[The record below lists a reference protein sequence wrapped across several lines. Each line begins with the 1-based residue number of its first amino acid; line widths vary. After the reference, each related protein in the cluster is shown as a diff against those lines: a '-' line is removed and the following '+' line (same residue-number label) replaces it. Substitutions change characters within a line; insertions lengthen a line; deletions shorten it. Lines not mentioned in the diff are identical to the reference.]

1 MDQMSRLLEINT
13 PLGQDNTYLLSV
25 SAQER
30 LGQLPAYELSLVAK
44 KPGVKASEILG
55 KNVTVGL
62 EMPGGKELR
71 YFNGYITRFSDAGVT
86 SASYFKEGD
95 RGRAY
100 VYHLTMHPWLWFLT
114 RHTDFRIFQNKAI
127 PNIIDEVCQKY
138 PFAQLDKQLTR
149 SYSPWEYCCQYR
161 ESDFNFI
168 SRLMEQEGI
177 YYYFK
182 HENGKHTMV
191 LCDSPGA
198 HQPRAGY
205 AQIPY
210 SETGSEH
217 AKDKEYIHEWHVRH
231 EVQPGRY
238 SVDDFDFE
246 KPTVDLIAK
255 SSHTESHD
263 LNNYEYYDYPGQY
276 VVRSEGEQYARI
288 RLEELHSQYQVVSGS
303 GAVRGIQPG
312 FTFKLV
318 DHAQTDKN
326 EEFLVTDANYH
337 ITNNQPG
344 SGGGDADFQC
354 RFHALQAKTPFRPER
369 LTQKPVVQGPQTAIV
384 VGPAGEEIHVDKYG
398 RVKVQFHWDRYNDA
412 DDKSSCWV
420 RVSQPWAS
428 KGWGAMFLPRIGH
441 EVIIEFLEGD
451 PDRPIITGRVYN
463 GQSMPPWALPG
474 EKTRSGFKTRT
485 YKGGNSNFNELSF
498 DDKQGSEEIFIHAEK
513 DKNIRIKNKRTEYV
527 GNESH
532 RIIEKDY
539 REQIK
544 ADHHL
549 TIKGDEN
556 VKLEEGSFSL
566 DVKQDWQAKI
576 GQKMAADAGTEI
588 HLKAGNTMVAEAG
601 STLTAKSDKVMFSGD
616 SNLSLKA
623 GTKMAAESGSTLSLK
638 GGMTVV
644 IEAGMSLTLKVGGNF
659 INIGP
664 SGVSIQGTMVL
675 INSGGASGSGQA
687 PDGPGSGSGSS
698 PTKPKIPDEAHGS
711 KGGEDMKPVKPAKP
725 EEYSPQAQA
734 LKLAW
739 QAGTPFCAQCAA
751 AAAAAGKQGGA
762 QGGAASQSQGS
773 ATGGAQ
779 AAASAA
785 GPRPQR

>member
-1 MDQMSRLLEINT
+1 MSRLLEINT
-13 PLGQDNTYLLSV
+13 PLGQDSTYLLSV
-25 SAQER
+25 SARER
-30 LGQLPAYELSLVAK
+30 LGQLPQYELSLVAK

-55 KNVTVGL
+55 KNITVGL

-86 SASYFKEGD
+86 SAAYFKEGD

-114 RHTDFRIFQNKAI
+114 RHTDFRIFQNKTI
-127 PNIIDEVCQKY
+127 PNIIEEICQKY

-149 SYSPWEYCCQYR
+149 TYSPWEYCCQYR

-198 HQPRAGY
+198 HQPRPGY

-217 AKDKEYIHEWHVRH
+217 ASEKEYITAWHVNH

-238 SVDDFDFE
+238 TVNDFDFE
-246 KPTVDLIAK
+246 KPTVDLVAK
-255 SSHTESHD
+255 SAHAESHD
-263 LNNYEYYDYPGQY
+263 LSNYEYYDYPGQY
-276 VVRSEGEQYARI
+276 VVRGEGEQYARV
-288 RLEELHSQYQVVSGS
+288 RLEELHSQYEVVSAS
-303 GAVRGIQPG
+303 GAVRGIQTG
-312 FTFKLV
+312 CTFKLV

-326 EEFLVTDANYH
+326 EEFLVTEASYH
-337 ITNNQPG
+337 IINNQPG
-344 SGGGDADFQC
+344 SGGVNADFQC
-354 RFHALQAKTPFRPER
+354 SFHALQAKTPFRPER
-369 LTQKPVVQGPQTAIV
+369 LTQKPVVQGPQTAII
-384 VGPAGEEIHVDKYG
+384 VGPAGEEIHVDKHG

-463 GQSMPPWALPG
+463 GQSTPPWALPA

-498 DDKQGSEEIFIHAEK
+498 DDKQGSEEIYIHAEK
-513 DKNIRIKNKRTEYV
+513 DKNIRIKKKRREYV
-527 GNESH
+527 GDESH

-539 REQIK
+539 REQTK
-544 ADHHL
+544 ADHHV

-556 VKLEEGSFSL
+556 TKLEDGSYSL
-566 DVKQDWQAKI
+566 KVAQHWQ
-576 GQKMAADAGTEI
+576 GKMGGMILADAGAEI
-588 HLKAGNTMVAEAG
+588 HLKSAASIFAKAAKNID
-601 STLTAKSDKVMFSGD
+601 SKSDENIRFKSGQDTQMKVGK
-616 SNLSLKA
+616 N
-623 GTKMAAESGSTLSLK
+623 MAVDAAMEVHIK
-638 GGMTVV
+638 GGMNVV
-644 IEAGMSLTLKVGGNF
+644 IEAGMSITLKAGGGFIVVGPTGVT
-659 INIGP
+659 I
-664 SGVSIQGTMVL
+664 SGTPVL
-675 INSGGASGSGQA
+675 INSGGSA
-687 PDGPGSGSGSS
+687 GSGSGCTPPEDGTACN
-698 PTKPKIPDEAHGS
+698 PTAPKAPEEARGAE
-711 KGGEDMKPVKPAKP
+711 GGEDMKPVKPAKP
-725 EEYSPQAQA
+725 QEYSPQAQA

-751 AAAAAGKQGGA
+751 AAAAAAAKGK
-762 QGGAASQSQGS
+762 
-773 ATGGAQ
+773 
-779 AAASAA
+779 
-785 GPRPQR
+785 